1 MWEYTLNLLQYVSI
15 KKEVNKQNDV
25 IKKNFFSSVSFG
37 NEHLYET
44 ML

>member
-25 IKKNFFSSVSFG
+25 IKKKIFF
-37 NEHLYET
+37 HL
-44 ML
+44 